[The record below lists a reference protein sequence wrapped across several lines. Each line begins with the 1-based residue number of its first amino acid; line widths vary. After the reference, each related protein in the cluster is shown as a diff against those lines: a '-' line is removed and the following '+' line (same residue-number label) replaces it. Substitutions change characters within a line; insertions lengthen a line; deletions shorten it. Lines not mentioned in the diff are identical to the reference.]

1 MADDHIV
8 CPPGLSRTYVA
19 ALADWY
25 AGAFGLGAC
34 ETDLAFAT
42 QRAQNNRA
50 FDQPFS
56 EQHDAPIC
64 VVAMGCNG
72 VERRCHVRV
81 VSYPSIC
88 GKSPLQRPLLLVAC
102 AFFGGR
108 ISFYLGDPGGA

>member
-1 MADDHIV
+1 MADDHGV

-56 EQHDAPIC
+56 AQHVAPIG
-64 VVAMGCNG
+64 VVAMGGNG

-81 VSYPSIC
+81 VSNPSIRV
-88 GKSPLQRPLLLVAC
+88 KSPLQRRLVLRSEERRV
-102 AFFGGR
+102 GTERG
-108 ISFYLGDPGGA
+108 S